1 MIDRLVMQR
10 FRGIKEGV
18 LQDLSKINVLIG
30 PNNSGKTAI
39 LEMLYLSGVNG
50 RAAQLILEDMPSAT
64 KDEGIVFNAT
74 VPIKNDFLAY
84 EPLQR
89 LRKRHGHEAP
99 WYENPAVP
107 TREGGI
113 AVNLESLAKNSPL
126 KGFRLGAP
134 QEEWGGKR
142 SLKFDER
149 DIADVVSF
157 SLNKQKNIP
166 KFLVPL
172 SFETQNILSE
182 ESRWNYL
189 WENIWVYQREQKEF
203 IDHFACWA
211 ETGTTPDPEH
221 VLLFDFH
228 AANDHFSADFVNKVK
243 NEIVGSWEK
252 KIAEKLRR
260 VFPIVEDAEV
270 EIDDAPRKQVGKS
283 GYILLPEMARLPVDM
298 FGDGMRHSFK
308 VLASLVALA
317 EFVDDERPGL
327 FLWEDPELFMH
338 PATLGFLMKEVIRII
353 KEKPIQ
359 AFFSTQSLDVLTW
372 IGQMLNEKSIDS
384 KSMNAYSLVL
394 KSNGELKNRLFQGED
409 IVSWLESG
417 FDLRDAETAMIDQ
430 SPLSWRLKSSGEE
443 EILW

>member
-1 MIDRLVMQR
+1 MIERLVVHR

-18 LQDLSKINVLIG
+18 LQDLGNINVLIG

-50 RAAQLILEDMPSAT
+50 RAAQLILEDIPPAT
-64 KDEGIVFNAT
+64 KDEEPIFNAT

-84 EPLQR
+84 NPLPR

-113 AVNLESLAKNSPL
+113 AVNLESLAKKSTL

-134 QEEWGGKR
+134 QEEWGDKR
-142 SLKFDER
+142 SLKFDEK

-166 KFLVPL
+166 NVLVPF
-172 SFETQNILSE
+172 SFAAQNILSE
-182 ESRWNYL
+182 ESRWNYI

-211 ETGTTPDPEH
+211 ETGTTPDPER

-228 AANDHFSADFVNKVK
+228 AANDHFSTDFANKVK
-243 NEIVGSWEK
+243 NEIKGSWEK

-260 VFPIVEDAEV
+260 VFPLGEDAEV
-270 EIDDAPRKQVGKS
+270 EIDDAPRKQPGKS
-283 GYILLPEMARLPVDM
+283 GYILLPEMTRLPVDM

-317 EFVDDERPGL
+317 EFVDDEHPGL

-338 PATLGFLMKEVIRII
+338 PEALMRLI
-353 KEKPIQ
+353 KEIMLLIKNRPIQ
-359 AFFSTQSLDVLTW
+359 VFISTQSLEIVMLLTHHFRESFSE
-372 IGQMLNEKSIDS
+372 IQSEYRVIRTKIESG
-384 KSMNAYSLVL
+384 
-394 KSNGELKNRLFQGED
+394 RLYTATYHYEY
-409 IVSWLESG
+409 ILAWLEQGRDPRSWREANLP
-417 FDLRDAETAMIDQ
+417 FAYRFKLLDDYSAEDLR
-430 SPLSWRLKSSGEE
+430 
-443 EILW
+443 